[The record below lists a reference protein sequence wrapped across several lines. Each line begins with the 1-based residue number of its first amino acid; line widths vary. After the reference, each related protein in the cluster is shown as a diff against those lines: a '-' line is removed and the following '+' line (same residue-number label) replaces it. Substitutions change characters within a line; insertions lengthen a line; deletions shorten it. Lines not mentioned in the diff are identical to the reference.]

1 MYITSWITITTFIR
15 VDFNR
20 HRILIFITCVLKETR
35 NKYIVK
41 KNYKN
46 SLIVN
51 DHYHLNRCTNKL
63 SFSNKIDILRYCT
76 YRTK

>member
-1 MYITSWITITTFIR
+1 MYNASWITITTFIR
-15 VDFNR
+15 VDFDR

-35 NKYIVK
+35 NKYIVT

-51 DHYHLNRCTNKL
+51 DHYYSNRCTNKL